1 MLINRQ
7 YLKIV
12 QGEAIK
18 AIKRDEWTDDD
29 LITLLCNRRLMRG
42 LATLPIQDHIVDDF
56 ALALIVTNN

>member
-1 MLINRQ
+1 MLINRH

-42 LATLPIQDHIVDDF
+42 LATLPIQDHIVDGF
-56 ALALIVTNN
+56 GLALIVTNN